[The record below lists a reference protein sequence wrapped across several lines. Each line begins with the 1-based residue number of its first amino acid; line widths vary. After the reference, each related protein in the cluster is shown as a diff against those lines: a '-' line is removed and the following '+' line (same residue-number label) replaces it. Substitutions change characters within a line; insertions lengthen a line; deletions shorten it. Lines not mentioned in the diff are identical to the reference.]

1 MPALLALTHTYIHI
15 IHSAGSPQ
23 QQLSQS
29 SCLQLLLGQYP
40 PRNCNATQLTAQ
52 QRHLPLRPQSQP
64 PFCTATCSIPLSSSL
79 NPALCLL
86 LFCGS
91 LALPNTCFPVANTR
105 ACACFHP
112 AIQISVR
119 AAIHISVCAARVA
132 QREQR
137 MPQAQRVHWL
147 AAGHFAHARGSTPG
161 TATQLQARGAG
172 GMGGGGGRGKGCMN
186 GERLGFEVMLVVV
199 VLVQGHWLWA
209 DRQALLLQLL
219 QAAALLSCTLLH
231 EPSLLQLQPQPLP
244 LLASRKGMPG
254 HPMAEHQR
262 RQRVHYARFPYA
274 HSKAHERA
282 QEGQELLQQGSG
294 QESAC
299 AVHRHKRK
307 VALASTAA
315 AAAAALLVRNSA
327 QRQASRDEG

>member
-1 MPALLALTHTYIHI
+1 
-15 IHSAGSPQ
+15 
-23 QQLSQS
+23 
-29 SCLQLLLGQYP
+29 
-40 PRNCNATQLTAQ
+40 
-52 QRHLPLRPQSQP
+52 
-64 PFCTATCSIPLSSSL
+64 
-79 NPALCLL
+79 
-86 LFCGS
+86 
-91 LALPNTCFPVANTR
+91 
-105 ACACFHP
+105 
-112 AIQISVR
+112 
-119 AAIHISVCAARVA
+119 
-132 QREQR
+132 
-137 MPQAQRVHWL
+137 
-147 AAGHFAHARGSTPG
+147 
-161 TATQLQARGAG
+161 
-172 GMGGGGGRGKGCMN
+172 MGGGGGRGKGCMN

-315 AAAAALLVRNSA
+315 AAAAAAATARNHFLILLLLLLLHSLCATQRSGKLLVTKAEPKPQPLLHLLPLLPLLAPQRLHRRLQLLLLRLLQSRCLSA
-327 QRQASRDEG
+327 MLQQHLPPLLLQLLPRELPLLVLLLVLVLLEPGLFCQVCVSQARSFRSMLPLLPSEDLLLLRALPLLRLLLCLLL